1 MSVKNLIATLLIG
14 LLCNVSELNAQNIF
28 KRYINNL
35 VNDTT
40 DIAKPQLLIY
50 PTVAYAPET
59 TWEIG
64 LSSLYVFYAKRDIE
78 NRLSEISG
86 FTFFTLENQYGLWF
100 DHAIYTNQDQYFFLG
115 KLRFQ
120 SFPLLYHGIGNDTP
134 EDYTALVNAKQV
146 LIKERVLKKVKK
158 NLFLGLEVEYQ
169 SLSSVDFVLENDT
182 PETFQFPRGNTGSNN
197 LGLGAGIVQD
207 NRHNVLNVRDGFY
220 SELAFLHSNTI
231 WGSTY
236 KFSSVY
242 SDTRIYKPIGKNNVL
257 AAQLLGQF
265 NFGDVPF
272 NQLAQLGGESI
283 MRGYYYGR
291 YRDNH
296 QLATQI
302 EYRMLP
308 LPLKFTKRI
317 GAAVFASTGTV
328 FNSTNDLTLPN
339 LKFSGGAGL
348 RFLLFPKKDIWTR
361 VDYAITKE
369 GSGFYLF
376 IGESF

>member
-1 MSVKNLIATLLIG
+1 MSVKNLFATLLIG
-14 LLCNVSELNAQNIF
+14 LLCNVSALNAQNIF

>member
-1 MSVKNLIATLLIG
+1 MSVKNLFATLLIG

-231 WGSTY
+231 WGST
-236 KFSSVY
+236 
-242 SDTRIYKPIGKNNVL
+242 
-257 AAQLLGQF
+257 
-265 NFGDVPF
+265 
-272 NQLAQLGGESI
+272 
-283 MRGYYYGR
+283 
-291 YRDNH
+291 
-296 QLATQI
+296 
-302 EYRMLP
+302 
-308 LPLKFTKRI
+308 
-317 GAAVFASTGTV
+317 
-328 FNSTNDLTLPN
+328 
-339 LKFSGGAGL
+339 
-348 RFLLFPKKDIWTR
+348 
-361 VDYAITKE
+361 
-369 GSGFYLF
+369 
-376 IGESF
+376 